1 MQTPFRPGALQSPA
15 FTATLSKAATTEEKT
30 MRTDCTRNGGAL
42 LAAPL
47 ALALALLGSTP
58 ALAQT
63 APDPVEALLQA
74 ADEDHDRAPDARQDP
89 EAVRVTRA
97 LNDEIAARDAL
108 AENQERADRE
118 AADAAQAS
126 YEREMA
132 AADANRARYEEDLR
146 AAEEAR
152 RRYDLEIA
160 DWRATVEACRRGDR
174 ARCAAGSIPARAPA
188 LD

>member
-1 MQTPFRPGALQSPA
+1 M
-15 FTATLSKAATTEEKT
+15 T
-30 MRTDCTRNGGAL
+30 MRIDFTRHGRGRARSR
-42 LAAPL
+42 L
-47 ALALALLGSTP
+47 ALAVGVALLGAAP
-58 ALAQT
+58 VLAQT
-63 APDPVEALLQA
+63 APDPVEELLRA
-74 ADEDHDRAPDARQDP
+74 RGESYHRAPDAAQDP
-89 EAVRVTRA
+89 AEVRVTRA

-126 YEREMA
+126 YEREVA